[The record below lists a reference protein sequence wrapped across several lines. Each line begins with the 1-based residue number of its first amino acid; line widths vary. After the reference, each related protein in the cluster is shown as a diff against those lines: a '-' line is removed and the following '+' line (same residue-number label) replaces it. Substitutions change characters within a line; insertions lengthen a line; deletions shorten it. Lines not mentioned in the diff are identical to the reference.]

1 LLNNGGVSHEIESDI
16 GKQYGQ
22 IFLDNAAHW
31 K

>member
-1 LLNNGGVSHEIESDI
+1 MSYEIESDI